1 VTKDQ
6 LFKEVVRE
14 FFQEFVTLFLPDVA
28 SQLDFSQ
35 VTFPN
40 KEMFTDFPDGAQR
53 NADLLAEVYTK
64 DGEPEFLLFHTEVQA
79 TRRSEFPYRM
89 WEYYA
94 LLRLRHK
101 RRVFPVVI
109 YLAPGTGGVT
119 QERYRE
125 ELFGRT
131 LLQFEYDAIG
141 LPDLNAADWEVR
153 GDPFASALSVLMKAR
168 QASRVRR
175 RFEATKNIVR
185 SSLNDAKKFLLMN
198 VLYTFLPLNAQE
210 YQEFEMLVVNE
221 KAEDIED
228 AMETYED
235 TLVLRGMTRG
245 IQQGI
250 QEGIQQGLLQGQRNA
265 VLRQMRK
272 RFDDLPADIVA
283 TVEAIQEEAQLDTL
297 LDEVITVTTWKE
309 MSFPA

>member
-1 VTKDQ
+1 M
-6 LFKEVVRE
+6 RE

-40 KEMFTDFPDGAQR
+40 KEMFTDFPD
-53 NADLLAEVYTK
+53 
-64 DGEPEFLLFHTEVQA
+64 
-79 TRRSEFPYRM
+79 
-89 WEYYA
+89 
-94 LLRLRHK
+94 
-101 RRVFPVVI
+101 
-109 YLAPGTGGVT
+109 
-119 QERYRE
+119 
-125 ELFGRT
+125 
-131 LLQFEYDAIG
+131 
-141 LPDLNAADWEVR
+141 
-153 GDPFASALSVLMKAR
+153 
-168 QASRVRR
+168 
-175 RFEATKNIVR
+175 
-185 SSLNDAKKFLLMN
+185 N

-210 YQEFEMLVVNE
+210 DQEFEMLVANE

-272 RFDDLPADIVA
+272 RFGDLPADIVA